1 MIVDENFELTFEIS
15 QKQFVVRRG
24 QQFKNVIVI
33 FLQMAEQMEKNRAF
47 TITFKNV
54 SVVGITAVF
63 GVKYVTKQLFA
74 KLL

>member
-1 MIVDENFELTFEIS
+1 MIVNENFELAFEIS
-15 QKQFVVRRG
+15 QKQFVISRR
-24 QQFKNVIVI
+24 QQFQNVIVI

-47 TITFKNV
+47 TLTFKNV

-63 GVKYVTKQLFA
+63 GVKYVTKQFFA

>member
-1 MIVDENFELTFEIS
+1 MIVNENFELTFEIS
-15 QKQFVVRRG
+15 QKQFVILRR

-47 TITFKNV
+47 ALTFKNV

-63 GVKYVTKQLFA
+63 GVEYVTK
-74 KLL
+74 